1 MDNINDLPKSVRER
15 IEELKEKDIFLPEE
29 LQFLKSRISYLTEK
43 EKERISPKEVK
54 KEKKVRK

>member
-15 IEELKEKDIFLPEE
+15 IEELKEKDILLPEE

-43 EKERISPKEVK
+43 EKERISPVAK